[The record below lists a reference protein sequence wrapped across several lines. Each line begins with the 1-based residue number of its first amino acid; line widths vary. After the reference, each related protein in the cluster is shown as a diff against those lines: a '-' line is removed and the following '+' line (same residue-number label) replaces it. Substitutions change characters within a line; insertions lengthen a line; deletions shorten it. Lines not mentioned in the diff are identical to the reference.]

1 MRYNNNIV
9 SCNNT
14 LVHRNVVITL
24 LYYDFDIWDGLGGH
38 RGSWYRA
45 QWRLY
50 MDDYNTI
57 LI

>member
-14 LVHRNVVITL
+14 LVHRNVVIT